1 MNSKRKVFRMLASGV
16 LSAALLAGPVL
27 AANPEIRVGSYK
39 GSVLPMQNFLK
50 MTPWTCPKTWKS
62 VLKWY
67 GLSMMFG
74 GKTDSQNCPKMKTS

>member
-39 GSVLPMQNFLK
+39 GSVLETGERSCLIIEFQ
-50 MTPWTCPKTWKS
+50 CPGS
-62 VLKWY
+62 
-67 GLSMMFG
+67 
-74 GKTDSQNCPKMKTS
+74 CCA